1 MVDFL
6 KKARNIFLGP
16 EFDEPETLPY
26 EEYMK
31 DETEIDDMDDIDDSD
46 VVRFKRRGTTSSNT
60 ISLSNNV
67 LNMHKQPKMEV
78 VRTYPQVVSDAFQIC
93 DHIRDNKTCIV
104 NLEGIEGKEAQRI
117 ADFLGGVAYAF
128 KGDIQRISKGVFI
141 VAPTTVEITGQL
153 KEELKESGVIFNWVS
168 AATK

>member
-16 EFDEPETLPY
+16 EFDEVEPPY
-26 EEYMK
+26 EEYIK
-31 DETEIDDMDDIDDSD
+31 DEIEVDEIDEIEDNDIA
-46 VVRFKRRGTTSSNT
+46 RFKRRGSTNIPSS
-60 ISLSNNV
+60 SNV

-78 VRTYPQVVSDAFQIC
+78 VRTYPQVVSDAFHIC

-104 NLEGIEGKEAQRI
+104 NLEGVESKEAQRI